1 MNTASFSCRLQEAEI
16 SVTDEKPLKSGVLR
30 MWKINNVNSIKPF
43 KTEEQR
49 DMSQRKVVRTLTTL
63 SVVFFVITTT
73 SAGFHSASSICTGGL
88 MTMPVRHEYC
98 FFPLHI
104 STTLPFPLLEM
115 GSTMI

>member
-30 MWKINNVNSIKPF
+30 MWKINYKNVNSIKPF

-49 DMSQRKVVRTLTTL
+49 DTSQRKVVRTLTTL

-73 SAGFHSASSICTGGL
+73 SAGFHSASSVCTDGL
-88 MTMPVRHEYC
+88 MTMPVRR
-98 FFPLHI
+98 
-104 STTLPFPLLEM
+104 
-115 GSTMI
+115 